1 MTRPPSQPWDP
12 HDIAVLPLTEPDWPE
27 VRTVYAAGIATGHA
41 TFEADPPATWTAFDT
56 GKHPDHRLIARDGSG
71 TLLGWAAVTPT
82 SRRPVYAGVV
92 EHSIYIA
99 PGARGRGIGRRLLD
113 ELVTSTEDSG
123 IWTIQS
129 SLFPENLASVALHR
143 AAGFREVGRRERI
156 ALMTYGPLT
165 GQWRDTL
172 LIERR
177 SPVAGTA
184 ASSAR

>member
-1 MTRPPSQPWDP
+1 MTTPAPQLYGP
-12 HDIAVLPLTEPDWPE
+12 HDIVVFPLIEPDWPE
-27 VRTVYAAGIATGHA
+27 VRTVYIDGIATGHA
-41 TFEADPPATWTAFDT
+41 TFEADPPATWAAFDASR
-56 GKHPDHRLIARDGSG
+56 HPDHRLVARDERG
-71 TLLGWAAVTPT
+71 TLLGWVAVSPV
-82 SRRPVYAGVV
+82 SSRPVYAGVV
-92 EHSIYIA
+92 EHSLYVA
-99 PGARGRGIGRRLLD
+99 PGARGRGVGRRLLD
-113 ELVTSTEDSG
+113 ELVAATEDSG

-156 ALMTYGPLT
+156 ALMTYGPLA
-165 GQWRDTL
+165 GQWRDTV